1 MSVSPAVVAEPR
13 ELIGTTK
20 SRRMRRQGKIP
31 GNVYGLGQPNISITM
46 EADEITRVVASGA
59 HVVDLRI
66 GENTSKA
73 IIREAQWNVFFTEV
87 LHVDFQRVDPDARV
101 DIEVDVV
108 ARGLVGSGVLEQVVH
123 KVTLNCLAYQIPE
136 RIEVKVGLLK
146 IGDSVHVS
154 DLVVPSGAT
163 CKLPSDAIVL
173 RVQEAKN
180 VEIVHASAVGAE
192 PEVIG
197 KKKSDEADAE

>member
-1 MSVSPAVVAEPR
+1 MSVSQVVVAESR
-13 ELIGTTK
+13 QQIGTTK
-20 SRRMRRQGKIP
+20 SRRMRRQGQIP
-31 GNVYGLGQPNISITM
+31 GNVYGLGQPNLSISM
-46 EADEITRVVASGA
+46 EADSITRVVASGI
-59 HVVDLRI
+59 HVVDLKI
-66 GENTSKA
+66 GENTSKV

-87 LHVDFQRVDPDARV
+87 LHVDFQRVDPEARV

-108 ARGLVGSGVLEQVVH
+108 PRGVVGSGVLEQLVH
-123 KVTLNCLAYQIPE
+123 KITLNCLAYQIPE

-154 DLVVPSGAT
+154 DLVVPNGAV
-163 CKLPSDAIVL
+163 CRLPADAVVL
-173 RVQEAKN
+173 RIHEAKN

-197 KKKSDEADAE
+197 KKKSEDGDAE